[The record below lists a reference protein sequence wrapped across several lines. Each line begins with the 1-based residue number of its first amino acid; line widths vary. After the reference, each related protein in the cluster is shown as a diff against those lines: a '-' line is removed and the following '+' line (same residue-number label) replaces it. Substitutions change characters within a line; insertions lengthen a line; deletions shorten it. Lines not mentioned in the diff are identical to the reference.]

1 MGDSVKKVF
10 DTDTSFRTLEIV
22 NSWIT
27 AADNKSSILLA
38 FLGLIIGFSANT
50 YGKLADL
57 IVHGSTLQITLIIVF
72 GIIYVIALGF
82 TIFHLIS
89 VFIARTKKVDYFSEN
104 LVSFVSIAKMES
116 TDYINSTK
124 KVKEDTLSEMIL
136 SQININ
142 SKIAKSKMT
151 HFNSALK
158 FGLGLIPVTIILM
171 IIAG

>member
-1 MGDSVKKVF
+1 MENRVGQVF
-10 DTDTSFRTLEIV
+10 DKDTSFKTLEIV

-38 FLGLIIGFSANT
+38 FLGLIIGFSADT

-89 VFIARTKKVDYFSEN
+89 VFIARTNKVDYFSEN
-104 LVSFVSIAKMES
+104 LVSFVSIANMES
-116 TDYINSTK
+116 TDYINSAK
-124 KVKEDTLSEMIL
+124 KANEDTLSEMIL

-142 SKIAKSKMT
+142 SKIAKGKMT
-151 HFNSALK
+151 HFNNALK
-158 FGLGLIPVTIILM
+158 FGLALIPLTILLM
-171 IIAG
+171 IVAG

>member
-10 DTDTSFRTLEIV
+10 DKDTSFRTLEVV

-38 FLGLIIGFSANT
+38 FLGLIIGFSAST

-57 IVHGSTLQITLIIVF
+57 IIHGSTLQITLIVVF

-89 VFIARTKKVDYFSEN
+89 VFIARTNKADSFSDN
-104 LVSFVSIAKMES
+104 LVSFVSIATMES
-116 TDYINSTK
+116 QDYISSAK
-124 KVKEDTLSEMIL
+124 KVNEDTLSELIL

-142 SKIAKSKMT
+142 SKIANGKMS
-151 HFNSALK
+151 HFNIALK
-158 FGLGLIPVTIILM
+158 FGLALIPLTILLM
-171 IIAG
+171 IVAG

>member
-10 DTDTSFRTLEIV
+10 DKDTSFRTLEIV

-27 AADNKSSILLA
+27 SADNKSSILLA

-57 IVHGSTLQITLIIVF
+57 IVNGSTLQITLIVVL
-72 GIIYVIALGF
+72 GTIYVIALGF

-89 VFIARTKKVDYFSEN
+89 VFIARTNKVDYFSEN

-116 TDYINSTK
+116 TDYINSAK
-124 KVKEDTLSEMIL
+124 KANEDTLSEMIL

-142 SKIAKSKMT
+142 SKIAKGKMT
-151 HFNSALK
+151 HFNNALK
-158 FGLGLIPVTIILM
+158 FGLALIPLTILLM
-171 IIAG
+171 IVAG

>member
-10 DTDTSFRTLEIV
+10 DKDTSLRTLEIV

-38 FLGLIIGFSANT
+38 LLGLIIGFSAST

-57 IVHGSTLQITLIIVF
+57 IVHGSTLQITLIIVL

-89 VFIARTKKVDYFSEN
+89 VFIARTKKADYFSEN
-104 LVSFVSIAKMES
+104 LVSFVSFTEMKDK
-116 TDYINSTK
+116 DYIDSAK
-124 KVKEDTLSEMIL
+124 KADEETLFEMIL

-142 SKIAKSKMT
+142 SKIAKHKMS
-151 HFNSALK
+151 HFNNALK
-158 FGLGLIPVTIILM
+158 FGLVLIPLTIILM
-171 IIAG
+171 VVVG

>member
-1 MGDSVKKVF
+1 MENRVEKVF
-10 DTDTSFRTLEIV
+10 DKDTSFRTLEIV

-38 FLGLIIGFSANT
+38 FLALIIGFSAST

-57 IVHGSTLQITLIIVF
+57 IVNGSTLQITLIIVF

-89 VFIARTKKVDYFSEN
+89 VFIARTKKVDSFTDN
-104 LVSFVSIAKMES
+104 IVSFVSIAKMES
-116 TDYINSTK
+116 SDYISSAK
-124 KVKEDTLSEMIL
+124 KVNEDTLSEMIL

-142 SKIAKSKMT
+142 SEIAKSKMT
-151 HFNSALK
+151 HFNNALK
-158 FGLGLIPVTIILM
+158 FGLTLIPLTILLM
-171 IIAG
+171 IVAG

>member
-10 DTDTSFRTLEIV
+10 DKDTSFRTLEIV

-38 FLGLIIGFSANT
+38 LLGLIIGFSAST

-57 IVHGSTLQITLIIVF
+57 IVHGSTLQITLIIVL

-89 VFIARTKKVDYFSEN
+89 VFKARTNKVDYFSEN
-104 LVSFVSIAKMES
+104 LVSFVSIAEME
-116 TDYINSTK
+116 TKDYINFAK
-124 KVKEDTLSEMIL
+124 KANEDTLSEMIR

-142 SKIAKSKMT
+142 SKIAKGKMT
-151 HFNSALK
+151 HFNNALK
-158 FGLGLIPVTIILM
+158 FGLALIPLTIILM
-171 IIAG
+171 IVAG